1 MSRRRRRETEEEVF
15 SQWEDEEAAEETW
28 REEKDGEGGK
38 EEKVVTEGEEEEQ
51 VKPESRLK
59 VVQEVQMEDDKI
71 EKAKETIADEQESK
85 VTKRLAQKDE
95 QKKSK
100 NKRGRKQ
107 SEQVRSKGGVKD
119 VGERS
124 EEEKTSETQ
133 EVPAMSSEETSALT
147 NSCDLSDPLYLG
159 FVGTGLCCPP
169 VPIPLLYSSQ
179 PPVSIQPTCP
189 QPQSNKR
196 PHSPLLPHSV
206 PQQGPQPLEMEI
218 TQVYP
223 TQHSTRGRGR
233 ALSFPLLP
241 GIESVDSCLLPP
253 APKKRTRIDYST
265 DQLEHL
271 EALFQEDHYPDVK
284 KRKVI
289 AASVGVTPQRIMVW
303 FQNRRAKWRKV
314 RGVTAKVEHGQSRAE
329 YSPHHQINPTL
340 PTLAHNSK
348 GAASLSRYYALKLPQ
363 LAPVPPSFPTIT
375 TQSPPS
381 HSSLLASLSTP
392 AGITAYQSY
401 PWGNMCSQPA
411 MHQRTQCPPAYPGSL
426 GPGREHQPTSSTIF
440 PLPSFFPGEDQE
452 SLHANSQDPSLNQ
465 TFTSSTTSTT
475 TVLPPVSTLLP
486 SCLRV
491 EDTPASESLLMPSQT
506 EEMDVTVPTD
516 DQDIQLPH
524 LDRSESRVMDT
535 GQHQLSSQEVWWTHT
550 PPLFLDAL
558 EVALPCHHE
567 TQSLPTEPGQLYSQ
581 QLLLFDLDYL
591 TSSQQSN
598 TLSYQLQTS
607 YHTSQPQ
614 LQPQASL
621 PHMTYLTHLPTS
633 PPPESN
639 PTSYLTF
646 GPGGNSTGVVT
657 DSTTGHAYFQS
668 QSASQILLQSSGH
681 H

>member
-340 PTLAHNSK
+340 PTLAHNSWDYSVPVLPM
-348 GAASLSRYYALKLPQ
+348 GQHVQSASHA
-363 LAPVPPSFPTIT
+363 
-375 TQSPPS
+375 
-381 HSSLLASLSTP
+381 
-392 AGITAYQSY
+392 
-401 PWGNMCSQPA
+401 
-411 MHQRTQCPPAYPGSL
+411 PAYS
-426 GPGREHQPTSSTIF
+426 
-440 PLPSFFPGEDQE
+440 
-452 SLHANSQDPSLNQ
+452 
-465 TFTSSTTSTT
+465 
-475 TVLPPVSTLLP
+475 VP
-486 SCLRV
+486 SCLPWQLGTWSRA
-491 EDTPASESLLMPSQT
+491 PAYLFHHLPSSFVLPWGGPGVVACKFPGSFTQPDFHKQHHQHYHRPATCVNAPALLPQ
-506 EEMDVTVPTD
+506 
-516 DQDIQLPH
+516 
-524 LDRSESRVMDT
+524 
-535 GQHQLSSQEVWWTHT
+535 GGGYSSQRVIAN
-550 PPLFLDAL
+550 AL
-558 EVALPCHHE
+558 ADRRNGCH
-567 TQSLPTEPGQLYSQ
+567 
-581 QLLLFDLDYL
+581 
-591 TSSQQSN
+591 SS
-598 TLSYQLQTS
+598 YR
-607 YHTSQPQ
+607 
-614 LQPQASL
+614 
-621 PHMTYLTHLPTS
+621 
-633 PPPESN
+633 
-639 PTSYLTF
+639 
-646 GPGGNSTGVVT
+646 
-657 DSTTGHAYFQS
+657 
-668 QSASQILLQSSGH
+668 
-681 H
+681 